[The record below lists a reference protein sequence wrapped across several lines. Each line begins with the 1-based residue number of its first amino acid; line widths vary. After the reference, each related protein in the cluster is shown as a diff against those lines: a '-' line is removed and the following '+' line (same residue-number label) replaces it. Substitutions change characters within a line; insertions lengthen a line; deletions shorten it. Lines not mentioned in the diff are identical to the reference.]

1 MDPVDMLTMC
11 HTKVFAGSLNWW
23 CLMIVLIGCKGA
35 FDLAVSNFGST
46 PFRCECQVL
55 RILASQRDLLLTVCA
70 DVNHR
75 YFRLIY
81 ASIFM
86 VKHRSKTGLPCED
99 WNIQENHRFTSRWFS
114 LISHVLLG
122 TLPFQSSPE
131 CKYLCV
137 EEPESHSLFHSVT
150 QFCGP
155 PNYCSI

>member
-1 MDPVDMLTMC
+1 
-11 HTKVFAGSLNWW
+11 
-23 CLMIVLIGCKGA
+23 MIVLIGCKGA

-99 WNIQENHRFTSRWFS
+99 CNIQEDHRLTSRWFS
-114 LISHVLLG
+114 LI
-122 TLPFQSSPE
+122 FA
-131 CKYLCV
+131 C
-137 EEPESHSLFHSVT
+137 SVGNT
-150 QFCGP
+150 AF
-155 PNYCSI
+155 SIISRMQIFVC